1 MQQPSDQEL
10 VSATLGGDKHAFG
23 RLADR
28 YSPRAYRVALRMV
41 GDADL
46 AQEMVQESLL
56 QAYLGLATL
65 RTPAHFAAWLSGIAQ
80 NVCRTHL
87 RAQRR
92 LRFGDG
98 HVEEADWAATDATAD
113 PVAQLERQEETH
125 LIQQAIAALSPK
137 NQAATWLYYIEAMSV
152 EEVAQALNVSANAI
166 KGRLFQA
173 RKQLQSELAPAFA
186 PAFYAPRFRQAEDH
200 SPVDQRRPTMTTT
213 SAVEVRLNP
222 ANGNHILYLLDTA
235 NQRYLRIWI
244 GDHEGEQI
252 RLHLAGLPTTRPLT
266 YRYMADFLDAMG
278 IQLEAVR
285 VARLHGATFYA
296 TSQFRNGDLLKELD
310 ARPSDAI
317 GLALHTG
324 SPIFV
329 DNELLAQ
336 AGEPLPVPLDIEAW
350 FAAETERLRE
360 EERTR
365 SAWQAEFL
373 KTVDSRFSA
382 QAQTALNHAL
392 NLVYHFRL
400 NYVGTE
406 HLLWGLVV
414 NQSDDATQLL
424 HEAGV
429 TKVTFAQ
436 AAIARLGLPPDT
448 VMPETTPT
456 NVETA
461 TVSAPLLV
469 PRVIDVF
476 KLADTIRSEAKGMQI
491 ETTHLLLAILREG
504 GGMAVTLL
512 QDGGVDLLLLERYL
526 VEALGRSA

>member
-1 MQQPSDQEL
+1 MQKTSDHDL
-10 VSATLGGDKHAFG
+10 VLATLGGDKRAFG
-23 RLADR
+23 QLADR
-28 YSPRAYRVALRMV
+28 HSQRAYRVALRIV

-46 AQEMVQESLL
+46 AREMVQEALL
-56 QAYLGLATL
+56 QAYLGLSTL
-65 RTPAHFAAWLSGIAQ
+65 RTPAQFAAWLSGIVQ
-80 NVCRTHL
+80 NICRTYL

-92 LRFGDG
+92 LRLGDASLD
-98 HVEEADWAATDATAD
+98 EADWTVVDPMTDPA
-113 PVAQLERQEETH
+113 VQLERQEETH

-137 NQAATWLYYIEAMSV
+137 NQAATQLYYIEAMRV

-173 RKQLQSELAPAFA
+173 RKQLQSELAPVFA
-186 PAFYAPRFRQAEDH
+186 PAFIAPRFRQAENH
-200 SPVDQRRPTMTTT
+200 SPVDQRRPTMTT
-213 SAVEVRLNP
+213 SAVEVRLN
-222 ANGNHILYLLDTA
+222 AASGSYILYLLDTA

-252 RLHLAGLPTTRPLT
+252 RLQLAGMPTDRPLT
-266 YRYMADFLDAMG
+266 YRYFADFLGAMG

-296 TSQFRNGDLLKELD
+296 ISRFRNGELVKELD

-336 AGEPLPVPLDIEAW
+336 AGEPLPNPLDVETW
-350 FAAETERLRE
+350 FAAETERLRD

-382 QAQTALNHAL
+382 QAQAALTQAL
-392 NLVYHFRL
+392 NLVHHFRL

-414 NQSDDATQLL
+414 NQSDRVTELL
-424 HEAGV
+424 QEVGV
-429 TKVTFAQ
+429 TKVTFVQ
-436 AAIARLGLPPDT
+436 AAIARLGLSPET
-448 VMPETTPT
+448 LMPEASPT
-456 NVETA
+456 QVETSTTA
-461 TVSAPLLV
+461 APLLV
-469 PRVIDVF
+469 PRVIEVF
-476 KLADTIRSEAKGMQI
+476 KLADTIRDEAKHTQI
-491 ETTHLLLAILREG
+491 ETTHVLLAILREG

-512 QDGGVDLLLLERYL
+512 RDLGVDRIALEQQL
-526 VEALGRSA
+526 VGMG

>member
-1 MQQPSDQEL
+1 MQQPSDQDL
-10 VSATLGGDKHAFG
+10 VAATLGGDKHAFG
-23 RLADR
+23 QLADR
-28 YSPRAYRVALRMV
+28 YSPRTYRVALRMV

-46 AQEMVQESLL
+46 AQEMVQETLL

-80 NVCRTHL
+80 NVCRIHL
-87 RAQRR
+87 RVHRR
-92 LRFGDG
+92 LRPGDDR
-98 HVEEADWAATDATAD
+98 VEEADWVAADATAD
-113 PVAQLERQEETH
+113 PVAQIERQEETY

-186 PAFYAPRFRQAEDH
+186 PAFSAPRFRQAEDH
-200 SPVDQRRPTMTTT
+200 SLVDKRRSTMTTT
-213 SAVEVRLNP
+213 SAVEVRLN
-222 ANGNHILYLLDTA
+222 AASGSYILYLLDTA

-252 RLHLAGLPTTRPLT
+252 RLHLAGMPTTRPLT
-266 YRYMADFLDAMG
+266 YRYFADFLGAMS

-296 TSQFRNGDLLKELD
+296 ISRFRNGDLVKELD

-336 AGEPLPVPLDIEAW
+336 AGEPLPVPLNIEAW
-350 FAAETERLRE
+350 LAAETERLRE

-382 QAQTALNHAL
+382 QAQAALNHAL
-392 NLVYHFRL
+392 ILVHHFRL

-414 NQSDDATQLL
+414 NQSDDAARLL
-424 HEAGV
+424 HAAGV
-429 TKVTFAQ
+429 SKVTFAQ

-448 VMPETTPT
+448 VLPETTPT

-476 KLADTIRSEAKGMQI
+476 KLADTIRGEAKGTQI

-512 QDGGVDLLLLERYL
+512 QDGGVDLVVLEQHL
-526 VEALGRSA
+526 VATL

>member
-1 MQQPSDQEL
+1 MQQTNDHDL
-10 VSATLGGDKHAFG
+10 VLAVLGGDKHAFG
-23 RLADR
+23 QLADR
-28 YSPRAYRVALRMV
+28 YSQRAYRVALRMV

-46 AQEMVQESLL
+46 AQEMVQEALL
-56 QAYLGLATL
+56 QAYLGLSSL
-65 RTPAHFAAWLSGIAQ
+65 REPAYFAAWLMGIAQ

-87 RAQRR
+87 RARRR
-92 LRFGDG
+92 LRLGDASLD
-98 HVEEADWAATDATAD
+98 EADWTAVDATAD
-113 PVAQLERQEETH
+113 PAAQLERQEETH

-137 NQAATWLYYIEAMSV
+137 NQAATRLYYIEAMSV
-152 EEVAQALNVSANAI
+152 EEVAQALKASPNAI

-186 PAFYAPRFRQAEDH
+186 PAFSAPRFRQAEDH
-200 SPVDQRRPTMTTT
+200 SPVDQRRPPMTT
-213 SAVEVRLNP
+213 SAVEVRLN
-222 ANGNHILYLLDTA
+222 AASGSYILYLLDTTA
-235 NQRYLRIWI
+235 QRYLRIWV

-252 RLHLAGLPTTRPLT
+252 RLQLAGRPTERPLT
-266 YRYMADFLDAMG
+266 YRYFADFLGAMG

-296 TSQFRNGDLLKELD
+296 ISRFRNGDLVKELD

-336 AGEPLPVPLDIEAW
+336 AGEPLPNPLDIDAW
-350 FAAETERLRE
+350 LAAETERLRE

-382 QAQTALNHAL
+382 QAQAVLTHAL
-392 NLVYHFRL
+392 HLVHHFRL

-414 NQSDDATQLL
+414 NGSDDATQLL
-424 HEAGV
+424 HTAGV

-448 VMPETTPT
+448 MMPEASPT
-456 NVETA
+456 QVETSTTA
-461 TVSAPLLV
+461 SPLLV

-476 KLADTIRSEAKGMQI
+476 KLADTICIEAKGTQI

-512 QDGGVDLLLLERYL
+512 RDLGVNLAMLEWSL
-526 VEALGRSA
+526 VEALIAP

>member
-1 MQQPSDQEL
+1 
-10 VSATLGGDKHAFG
+10 
-23 RLADR
+23 
-28 YSPRAYRVALRMV
+28 
-41 GDADL
+41 
-46 AQEMVQESLL
+46 
-56 QAYLGLATL
+56 
-65 RTPAHFAAWLSGIAQ
+65 
-80 NVCRTHL
+80 
-87 RAQRR
+87 
-92 LRFGDG
+92 
-98 HVEEADWAATDATAD
+98 
-113 PVAQLERQEETH
+113 
-125 LIQQAIAALSPK
+125 
-137 NQAATWLYYIEAMSV
+137 
-152 EEVAQALNVSANAI
+152 
-166 KGRLFQA
+166 
-173 RKQLQSELAPAFA
+173 
-186 PAFYAPRFRQAEDH
+186 
-200 SPVDQRRPTMTTT
+200 MTTT
-213 SAVEVRLNP
+213 SAVEVRLN
-222 ANGNHILYLLDTA
+222 AASGNHILYLLDTA

-266 YRYMADFLDAMG
+266 YRYFADFLGAMG

-296 TSQFRNGDLLKELD
+296 ISRFRNGDLVKELD

-336 AGEPLPVPLDIEAW
+336 AGEPLPDPLDLEAW

-382 QAQTALNHAL
+382 QAQAALTHAL
-392 NLVYHFRL
+392 NLVHHFRL

-414 NQSDDATQLL
+414 NQSDATQLL
-424 HEAGV
+424 HAAGV
-429 TKVTFAQ
+429 SKVTFAQ

-476 KLADTIRSEAKGMQI
+476 KLADTIRGEAKHNQI

-512 QDGGVDLLLLERYL
+512 QDGGVDLVALEQQL
-526 VEALGRSA
+526 VATL